1 MSFPEGYRLRPATVA
16 DDLDAAVAILRAC
29 DLHDVGF
36 DDVSEVWIKEDW
48 TSSGHRGAWI
58 VEDADG
64 RPYGFAGLGSA
75 DLSSTIDA
83 FLPVLPA
90 HRDAIRPT
98 LLELIEREARSIA
111 VGTPTLLASFSAEE
125 GAVPV
130 VEAAGFSFA
139 RVFWH
144 MQRPID
150 PSFQPIVPPP
160 SVTIRPYVAGDDDR
174 LGWQLIDQAFAG
186 HFGMDPMRL
195 EDYLHDVIESES
207 WDPSL
212 AAIAELDGTP
222 VGIVTGYLLAPVG
235 WIGDLGVI
243 EAGRGRGAGRAL
255 LEHGFASLAARGAT
269 RIQLNVDSANATG
282 ATRLYEAAG
291 MTVRRSFE
299 CYEKHLTPG

>member
-1 MSFPEGYRLRPATVA
+1 VSLPNGYRLRPASV
-16 DDLDAAVAILRAC
+16 DRDLDAAVAILRAC

-48 TSSGHRGAWI
+48 IGSGHRGAWI
-58 VEDADG
+58 VDDSDG
-64 RPYGFAGLGSA
+64 APCGFANLGST
-75 DLSSTIDA
+75 DPSSTIDS

-90 HRDAIRPT
+90 HRDAVRPA
-98 LLELIEREARSIA
+98 LLELIEQEARAVA

-125 GAVPV
+125 GARLT

-150 PSFQPIVPPP
+150 ASFQPIVPPAD
-160 SVTIRPYVAGDDDR
+160 VRIRPYVAGDDDR
-174 LGWQLIDQAFAG
+174 LGWELIDQAFAG
-186 HFGMDPMRL
+186 HFGMDPMSL
-195 EDYLHDVIESES
+195 EDYLHDVIEADS

-212 AAIAELDGTP
+212 AAIAELSGTP
-222 VGIVTGYLLAPVG
+222 VGIVTCSLLAPVG

-243 EAGRGRGAGRAL
+243 EAGRGRGIGRAL
-255 LEHGFASLAARGAT
+255 LEHGFASLAARGAS

-291 MTVRRSFE
+291 MTVRRSFD
-299 CYEKHLTPG
+299 CYEKRLTPG

>member
-1 MSFPEGYRLRPATVA
+1 
-16 DDLDAAVAILRAC
+16 
-29 DLHDVGF
+29 
-36 DDVSEVWIKEDW
+36 
-48 TSSGHRGAWI
+48 
-58 VEDADG
+58 
-64 RPYGFAGLGSA
+64 
-75 DLSSTIDA
+75 
-83 FLPVLPA
+83 
-90 HRDAIRPT
+90 
-98 LLELIEREARSIA
+98 

-125 GAVPV
+125 GAAHV
-130 VEAAGFSFA
+130 VEAVGFSFA

-150 PSFQPIVPPP
+150 ASFRPIVPPA

-174 LGWQLIDQAFAG
+174 LGWELIDQAFAG
-186 HFGMDPMRL
+186 HFGMDPTSF
-195 EDYLHDVIESES
+195 EDYLHDVIESDS

-222 VGIVTGYLLAPVG
+222 VGIVTGYLLAPIG

-291 MTVRRSFE
+291 MTVRRSFD
-299 CYEKHLTPG
+299 CYEKRLTPG

>member
-1 MSFPEGYRLRPATVA
+1 MSPPAGYRLRPASV
-16 DDLDAAVAILRAC
+16 DRDLDAAVAILRAC

-48 TSSGHRGAWI
+48 TGSGHRGAWI
-58 VEDADG
+58 VEDAEG
-64 RPYGFAGLGSA
+64 TPCGFANLGST
-75 DLSSTIDA
+75 DPSSTIDS

-90 HRDAIRPT
+90 HRDAVRPA
-98 LLELIEREARSIA
+98 LLELIEREARSVAI
-111 VGTPTLLASFSAEE
+111 GTPTLLASFSAEE
-125 GAVPV
+125 GAGPA

-150 PSFQPIVPPP
+150 ASFRPIAPPDD
-160 SVTIRPYVAGDDDR
+160 VRIRPYAAGDDDQ
-174 LGWQLIDQAFAG
+174 LGWELIDQAFAG
-186 HFGMDPMRL
+186 HFGMDPMSL
-195 EDYLHDVIESES
+195 KDYLHDVIESDS

-222 VGIVTGYLLAPVG
+222 VGIVTCSLLAPVG

-243 EAGRGRGAGRAL
+243 EAGRGRGVGRAL
-255 LEHGFASLAARGAT
+255 LEYGFALLAARGAS

-282 ATRLYEAAG
+282 ATRLYEAAR
-291 MTVRRSFE
+291 MTVRRSFD